1 MNTKYF
7 SIFTLSLG
15 LAAHLLADPKSEPR
29 RQRAHTKDEI
39 HLKSVEATLN
49 ELNSQA
55 SVQKSISTFL
65 DKSHS
70 CEFSSLCSRLAEN
83 SHSTSFYKNSDGE
96 SLPNYPLKMLKKTL
110 QYCKANLKDKIENSK
125 NPKKNE
131 AMSFE
136 EQAKAASE
144 KMKAKT
150 KKFYDLLETNQ
161 EEAAYV
167 KISKAMLDLPPRENE
182 AGYGMY
188 SDPKNI
194 RKDIEEAQVKSGQHL
209 KPETVEAWVAS
220 LIMDQET
227 LGSQPHMNFPEI
239 DSNDGPFDEQSLL
252 TTVAVAGTKEKV
264 LAFQKQFQDSLD
276 KTYNLFKETQ
286 DRIVKVLESRMNA
299 ANGAEIKSM
308 IERIRSV
315 KMNVPPVGASFSG
328 FGPCGAGPN
337 AFYAP
342 FDHSFTVCPE
352 FLQMPA
358 ASIQTVI
365 AHELGH
371 AIDPCTASFTLNEV
385 SGEKHNINGFSGGGF
400 FGAGPLEGYIPF
412 TPKIPAQRENH
423 LCSMNEG
430 MAQDY
435 YRGLF
440 KDPELVSKASDV
452 GLTRNPFASV
462 IKCLES
468 EESVRA
474 RMGDVDA
481 IKRQFAEKIQAMEK
495 DGVKPN
501 SPEMIDL
508 KKRFSALDKNWV
520 EHSACGFV
528 PAKNHKGTSQMQEAF
543 ADWVSGQVMAQK
555 IKESPDN
562 KKKNQLAFETVA
574 SFAVM
579 NGCEN
584 FQGEFSAQVLKLT
597 KEAGCT
603 PEQSDFAKDLAD
615 MSAHHDVHPE
625 DEDRV
630 TRIFMANPEI
640 QMSLGCGQKAG
651 VKNCE

>member
-1 MNTKYF
+1 MTKNLSF
-7 SIFTLSLG
+7 FTLSLA
-15 LAAHLLADPKSEPR
+15 LAANNFADTKAEPR

-39 HLKSVEATLN
+39 NLKSVEATLN
-49 ELNSQA
+49 ELNSKA

-150 KKFYDLLETNQ
+150 KKFYDLLEVNQ
-161 EEAAYV
+161 EEASYV
-167 KISKAMLDLPPRENE
+167 KISKAMLDLPPREIE
-182 AGYGMY
+182 AGYGIY
-188 SDPKNI
+188 SDPKSI

-209 KPETVEAWVAS
+209 KPETVDAWVAS
-220 LIMDQET
+220 LTMDQET
-227 LGSQPHMNFPEI
+227 MGSQPHMNFPEI
-239 DSNDGPFDEQSLL
+239 DSSDGPFDEQSLL

-286 DRIVKVLESRMNA
+286 DRIVKVLESRMNST
-299 ANGAEIKSM
+299 NGAEIKSM
-308 IERIRSV
+308 IERIRKV

-342 FDHSFTVCPE
+342 YDHSFTVCPE

-371 AIDPCTASFTLNEV
+371 AIDPCTASFALSEAV
-385 SGEKHNINGFSGGGF
+385 GEKHKTDGSMGGGF
-400 FGAGPLEGYIPF
+400 FGATAMEGYIPF
-412 TPKIPAQRENH
+412 TPKLPAQRETD
-423 LCSMNEG
+423 LCSVEDG
-430 MAQDY
+430 IARDY
-435 YRGLF
+435 YRYTL
-440 KDPELVSKASDV
+440 KEPKLLPVATVV
-452 GLTRNPFASV
+452 GLTQNPFASV
-462 IKCLES
+462 VKCLES
-468 EESVRA
+468 DESVHA

-481 IKRQFAEKIQAMEK
+481 IKKRFADKIKAMENE
-495 DGVKPN
+495 GAVPN
-501 SPEMIDL
+501 SAALADL
-508 KKRFSALDKNWV
+508 KKRFASLEKNWAD
-520 EHSACGFV
+520 HRACGFV
-528 PAKNHKGTSQMQEAF
+528 PAKDHKGTSQMQEAF
-543 ADWVSGQVMAQK
+543 SDWMSGQVMSQK
-555 IKESPDN
+555 IKETSDD
-562 KKKNQLAFETVA
+562 KKKNRLAFETVA

-615 MSAHHDVHPE
+615 MSVHNDVHPE

-640 QMSLGCGQKAG
+640 QKSLGCGQKSG

>member
-1 MNTKYF
+1 MKTKYF
-7 SIFTLSLG
+7 SIFTLALSFGNPLWAG
-15 LAAHLLADPKSEPR
+15 SSGDER
-29 RQRAHTKDEI
+29 RKRAHTNEEI

-49 ELNSQA
+49 ELNSRGNI
-55 SVQKSISTFL
+55 QKSISTFL
-65 DKSHS
+65 DKAHS
-70 CEFSSLCSRLAEN
+70 CEFSSLCRRLAEN
-83 SHSTSFYKNSDGE
+83 SNSTSFYKNSDGE

-110 QYCKANLKDKIENSK
+110 QYCKANLKDKIESAK

-131 AMSFE
+131 AINFE

-150 KKFYDLLETNQ
+150 KKFYDLLETNK

-167 KISKAMLDLPPRENE
+167 KISKAMLDLPVREVE
-182 AGYGMY
+182 AGWGLY
-188 SDPKNI
+188 SDPKGI
-194 RKDIEEAQVKSGQHL
+194 RKDIEEAQAKSGQHL
-209 KPETVEAWVAS
+209 KPETVDAWVDS
-220 LIMDQET
+220 LIMDQDNF
-227 LGSQPHMNFPEI
+227 GKQPFVNLPEL
-239 DSNDGPFDEQSLL
+239 DPNDGPFDEQSLL

-276 KTYNLFKETQ
+276 KTYDLFKETQ
-286 DRIVKVLESRMNA
+286 DRIVKVLEARMNSSNA
-299 ANGAEIKSM
+299 AEIKSM

-315 KMNVPPVGASFSG
+315 KMNLPPVGAGSAFM
-328 FGPCGAGPN
+328 GPCGAGPN
-337 AFYAP
+337 AFYSP
-342 FDHSFTVCPE
+342 YNHSFTVCPE

-371 AIDPCTASFTLNEV
+371 AIDPCTASFTLSEAV
-385 SGEKHNINGFSGGGF
+385 GEKHKTEGYMGGGF
-400 FGAGPLEGYIPF
+400 FGAASIEDYIPF
-412 TPKIPAQRENH
+412 TPKLPAQRESD
-423 LCSMNEG
+423 LCSVEEG
-430 MAQDY
+430 IGRDY
-435 YRGLF
+435 YRYTL
-440 KDPELVSKASDV
+440 KDPKLVPKAVDV
-452 GLTRNPFASV
+452 GLTQNPFASV

-468 EESVRA
+468 NESVHA
-474 RMGDVDA
+474 RMGDIDA
-481 IKRQFAEKIQAMEK
+481 IKKRFADKIKAMEK
-495 DGVKPN
+495 EGAVSN
-501 SPEMIDL
+501 SAELVDL
-508 KKRFSALDKNWV
+508 KKRFAALEKNWA
-520 EHSACGFV
+520 EHRACGFV
-528 PAKNHKGTSQMQEAF
+528 PAKDHKGTSQMQEAF

-555 IKESPDN
+555 IKESPDD

-579 NGCEN
+579 NGCKD

-615 MSAHHDVHPE
+615 MNAHSDVHPE

-640 QMSLGCGQKAG
+640 QKSLGCGQKAG